1 MTKVGHHT
9 KNLEKFLFLYTFLF
23 MSKLLQFDAMILL
36 KMINKGFIHKDL
48 SRICKFEMQLIL
60 KLTSFL
66 KLLFY
71 PKKTHFHY
79 HKLAQ
84 PTIIAQIMKKYIFS
98 FLHQISV
105 SKSRFNT
112 VCQRRYVS
120 EFSLVKSES
129 PKMLLNASYGCYL
142 YSSHCQA

>member
-1 MTKVGHHT
+1 
-9 KNLEKFLFLYTFLF
+9 

-98 FLHQISV
+98 FNNSILTNAV
-105 SKSRFNT
+105 SKLLIFSKILFPSVFNKKLE
-112 VCQRRYVS
+112 QRTGIKN
-120 EFSLVKSES
+120 LKID
-129 PKMLLNASYGCYL
+129 LDTNI
-142 YSSHCQA
+142 